1 MKRIKIIISSLAL
14 LFCLYVTIMF
24 AADTVPDMTRR
35 LLLLLAVYW
44 FIFPILIWIPIF
56 KRTGGLTFTVI
67 IGMMVIMTSYL
78 ILGDENWPLLIMQV
92 LLLGSLSWLSYPH
105 VHNQ

>member
-1 MKRIKIIISSLAL
+1 MRIIKIIISSLAL

-35 LLLLLAVYW
+35 LLLMMAIYW
-44 FIFPILIWIPIF
+44 FIFPILIWVPIF
-56 KRTGGLTFTVI
+56 KQSGGLIFI
-67 IGMMVIMTSYL
+67 IMIGMIVLITSYL